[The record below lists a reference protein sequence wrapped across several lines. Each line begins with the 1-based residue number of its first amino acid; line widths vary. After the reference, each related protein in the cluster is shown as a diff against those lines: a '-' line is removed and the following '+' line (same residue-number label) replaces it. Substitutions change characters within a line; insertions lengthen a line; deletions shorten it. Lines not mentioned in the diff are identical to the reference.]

1 MFFIYYI
8 VPAGCDERDALA
20 QGNLMTASV
29 AAATQYVQGVTAP
42 NVKDRSGLEV
52 ILQDGQGN
60 EIFRCPIKAVP
71 EAAPGLDG
79 GGFVPIKPQGAGGGW
94 LAPNPEAPYR
104 PHCYPPFWVYL
115 GRGLNAGYWLKQRS
129 VMIAVLPGGS
139 SLSRSMHRVFR
150 AFHRRSHQERRD
162 PV

>member
-1 MFFIYYI
+1 MRYKTKRGFLAACPNRYSATIEPCGARTLFFIYYI

-60 EIFRCPIKAVP
+60 EIFRCPH
-71 EAAPGLDG
+71 
-79 GGFVPIKPQGAGGGW
+79 QGSAG
-94 LAPNPEAPYR
+94 
-104 PHCYPPFWVYL
+104 
-115 GRGLNAGYWLKQRS
+115 S
-129 VMIAVLPGGS
+129 
-139 SLSRSMHRVFR
+139 
-150 AFHRRSHQERRD
+150 
-162 PV
+162 

>member
-8 VPAGCDERDALA
+8 GPAGCDERDALA

-60 EIFRCPIKAVP
+60 EIFRCPH
-71 EAAPGLDG
+71 
-79 GGFVPIKPQGAGGGW
+79 QGSA
-94 LAPNPEAPYR
+94 
-104 PHCYPPFWVYL
+104 
-115 GRGLNAGYWLKQRS
+115 
-129 VMIAVLPGGS
+129 
-139 SLSRSMHRVFR
+139 
-150 AFHRRSHQERRD
+150 
-162 PV
+162 

>member
-1 MFFIYYI
+1 LFFIYYI

-60 EIFRCPIKAVP
+60 EIFRCRHRVAPNT
-71 EAAPGLDG
+71 APG
-79 GGFVPIKPQGAGGGW
+79 
-94 LAPNPEAPYR
+94 
-104 PHCYPPFWVYL
+104 C
-115 GRGLNAGYWLKQRS
+115 
-129 VMIAVLPGGS
+129 
-139 SLSRSMHRVFR
+139 
-150 AFHRRSHQERRD
+150 
-162 PV
+162 